1 MTSHQ
6 VFTYWPSS
14 IARSFKR
21 WYLRR
26 KLAHIGY
33 TLAHI
38 AQQDEDNRH
47 AKRILQGQMALI
59 QSDIRNI

>member
-1 MTSHQ
+1 MTTLK

-59 QSDIRNI
+59 QSDLRML